1 MSCHCHLYIRLISN
15 PIILHYNPYSTF
27 FNENIFCNSWSFN
40 FVFFDIKCKAI
51 NNDDNNNDLTSNRE
65 EEKPQLVE
73 NKQSEEQ
80 LPIGAEAMA
89 ISPQHSRNMG

>member
-1 MSCHCHLYIRLISN
+1 MSFKN
-15 PIILHYNPYSTF
+15 DDIIWCYMPS
-27 FNENIFCNSWSFN
+27 
-40 FVFFDIKCKAI
+40 KAI

-80 LPIGAEAMA
+80 LPIG
-89 ISPQHSRNMG
+89 